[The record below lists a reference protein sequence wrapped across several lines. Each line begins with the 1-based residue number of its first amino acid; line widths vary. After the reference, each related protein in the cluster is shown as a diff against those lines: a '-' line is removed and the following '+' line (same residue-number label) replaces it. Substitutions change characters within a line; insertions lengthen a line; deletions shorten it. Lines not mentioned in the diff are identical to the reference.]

1 MTSVKQEPDRP
12 VDTSGMAAQPRRTDP
27 DFELLIQH
35 ASRTLDP
42 STAVRFRDQ
51 KLHSTVYGAAQL
63 LVRPTE
69 HEEAVI
75 DRLIKI
81 AAKLG
86 WKAEVNP
93 VD

>member
-69 HEEAVI
+69 HEKCGDRQADQDRREA
-75 DRLIKI
+75 RLE
-81 AAKLG
+81 G
-86 WKAEVNP
+86 
-93 VD
+93 